1 MRSTTTRTRPAA
13 ATRRGAA
20 AVAAPDAPARPGLPW
35 PLGAT
40 PDGDGVNFAVFSAHA
55 TRIELCLLDPSGA
68 RELRRLDLPERT
80 DQVFHGYVPG
90 LRPGQA
96 YGYRAHGR
104 WAPGEGHR
112 FNPARLLLDPNARAV
127 AGRLLWEGPNLVD
140 RLGDPFAL
148 DPRDSLPFV
157 PKSVVAA
164 PLPAAPDAERPGTP
178 WPATVLYEAH
188 VRGMTMLHPAVPEP
202 LRGTFAGMA
211 HPAVLDHLAR
221 LGVTAVEL
229 MPVTAL
235 ADELRLHR
243 LGLSNHWG
251 YNPVAFG
258 APEPRLAS
266 GPDPA
271 AEFRALVEALHGRGI
286 EVVLDLVF
294 NHTAEGDHL
303 GPTLS
308 LRGLDN
314 LSYYRL
320 DPADSRRYVD
330 DAGCGNCPDLAH
342 PRVGQLVTDSLR
354 HWASFGVDGFRLDL
368 ATSLGRDR
376 DGAFRPDAPLLQ
388 AIAQDPVLGSLKLI
402 AEPWDI
408 GPGGYQGGGFRP
420 PYAEWNDGFRDAAR
434 RFWRGDPGSLP
445 GLATRLLGSADRF
458 EASGR
463 GPWASVNYVAAHDGF
478 TTRDLVTYEHKRN
491 EANGEGNRDGH
502 GDELS
507 SGYGAD
513 GETDNPAANAI
524 RLRQRRNLLATVL
537 LAAQGTPMLLMG
549 DEAGRSQGGNNNAY
563 CQDNPT
569 SWYAWEGMPLRE
581 EAFRDFV
588 ARLIALRRTHP
599 ALRRR
604 RFLHGA
610 TRGPAGLKDVAWL
623 GRDGREMTAAA
634 WEDPANLA
642 LGLLLDGAADP
653 DLGPDGLP
661 EAGDALLL
669 LLNAQAE
676 AATFTLPAAGP
687 GTAWET
693 LLDTVAADDDATAAG
708 GRHRPGAAL
717 VLPDRSLRLLRATA
731 GAARRG
737 GRTSPAGKG
746 AFAPP
751 LPPRGGKG
759 PE

>member
-1 MRSTTTRTRPAA
+1 MGSTTTTRPTAA
-13 ATRRGAA
+13 ATTTRRTRRGATA
-20 AVAAPDAPARPGLPW
+20 ASPPDAPVRPGLPW

-55 TRIELCLLDPSGA
+55 ERVELCLLDPSGA
-68 RELRRLDLPERT
+68 RELRRLELPERT
-80 DQVFHGYVPG
+80 DQVFHGHVPG
-90 LRPGQA
+90 LRPGQV

-140 RLGDPFAL
+140 PADPFAP

-188 VRGMTMLHPAVPEP
+188 VRGMTKLHPAVPEP

-211 HPAVLDHLAR
+211 RPAVLDHLAR

-229 MPVTAL
+229 MPVAAF

-243 LGLSNHWG
+243 LGLSNYWG
-251 YNPVAFG
+251 YNPVAFA

-286 EVVLDLVF
+286 EVLLDLVF

-303 GPTLS
+303 GPALS

-320 DPADSRRYVD
+320 DPADPRRYVD
-330 DAGCGNCPDLAH
+330 DAGCGNSPDLAH
-342 PRVGQLVTDSLR
+342 PRVGQLVLDSLR

-376 DGAFRPDAPLLQ
+376 DGAFRPDSPLLQ
-388 AIAQDPVLGSLKLI
+388 AIAQDPALGRLKLI
-402 AEPWDI
+402 AEPWDV
-408 GPGGYQGGGFRP
+408 GPGGYRPGEFRP
-420 PYAEWNDGFRDAAR
+420 PYAEWNDRFRDTAR
-434 RFWRGDPGSLP
+434 RFWRGDRGSLP

-458 EASGR
+458 GASGR
-463 GPWASVNYVAAHDGF
+463 GPRASVNYVAAHDGL

-513 GETDNPAANAI
+513 GETGDPAIGAL
-524 RLRQRRNLLATVL
+524 RRRQRRNLLATL
-537 LAAQGTPMLLMG
+537 LLAQGTPMLLMG
-549 DEAGRSQGGNNNAY
+549 DEAGRTQGGNNNAY

-569 SWYAWEGMPLRE
+569 SWYHWEGMPLDE
-581 EAFRDFV
+581 ETFRDFV
-588 ARLIALRRTHP
+588 ARLVALRRVHP

-610 TRGPAGLKDVAWL
+610 ARGPAGLKDAAWL
-623 GRDGREMTAAA
+623 ARDGREMDPGD
-634 WEDPANLA
+634 WENPANLA
-642 LGLLLDGAADP
+642 VGLLLDGAAAP
-653 DLGPDGLP
+653 DLGPDGRP

-669 LLNAQAE
+669 LLNAHPEQAP
-676 AATFTLPAAGP
+676 FVLPGAGP
-687 GTAWET
+687 EGHAWEA
-693 LLDTVAADDDATAAG
+693 LLDTAAEDGGPAAAG
-708 GRHRPGAAL
+708 RHPPGTT
-717 VLPDRSLRLLRATA
+717 LPLAGRSLRLLRATA
-731 GAARRG
+731 GA
-737 GRTSPAGKG
+737 
-746 AFAPP
+746 
-751 LPPRGGKG
+751 
-759 PE
+759 

>member
-1 MRSTTTRTRPAA
+1 
-13 ATRRGAA
+13 
-20 AVAAPDAPARPGLPW
+20 
-35 PLGAT
+35 
-40 PDGDGVNFAVFSAHA
+40 
-55 TRIELCLLDPSGA
+55 
-68 RELRRLDLPERT
+68 
-80 DQVFHGYVPG
+80 
-90 LRPGQA
+90 
-96 YGYRAHGR
+96 
-104 WAPGEGHR
+104 
-112 FNPARLLLDPNARAV
+112 
-127 AGRLLWEGPNLVD
+127 
-140 RLGDPFAL
+140 
-148 DPRDSLPFV
+148 
-157 PKSVVAA
+157 
-164 PLPAAPDAERPGTP
+164 
-178 WPATVLYEAH
+178 VLYEAH
-188 VRGMTMLHPAVPEP
+188 VRGMTKLHPAVPEP

-221 LGVTAVEL
+221 LGRHRGRAD
-229 MPVTAL
+229 AGDGL

-243 LGLSNHWG
+243 LGLSNYWG
-251 YNPVAFG
+251 YNPVAFA

-320 DPADSRRYVD
+320 DPADPRRYVD
-330 DAGCGNCPDLAH
+330 DAGCGNSPDLAH

-354 HWASFGVDGFRLDL
+354 HWASLRRRRLPP
-368 ATSLGRDR
+368 
-376 DGAFRPDAPLLQ
+376 RPRHQPRPRPRRRVPARLPLLQ
-388 AIAQDPVLGSLKLI
+388 AIAQDPVLGRLKLI
-402 AEPWDI
+402 AEPWDV
-408 GPGGYQGGGFRP
+408 GPGGYRAASSARP
-420 PYAEWNDGFRDAAR
+420 TPSGTTASATPPAASGAATGQPAR
-434 RFWRGDPGSLP
+434 
-445 GLATRLLGSADRF
+445 LATRLLGSADRF
-458 EASGR
+458 GASGR

-513 GETDNPAANAI
+513 GETGRPGRRRL

-569 SWYAWEGMPLRE
+569 SWYPWEGMPLDE
-581 EAFRDFV
+581 ETFRGFV
-588 ARLIALRRTHP
+588 ARLLALRRTHP

-610 TRGPAGLKDVAWL
+610 ARGPAGLKDAAWL
-623 GRDGREMTAAA
+623 ARDGREMAPGD
-634 WEDPANLA
+634 WEDPGNLA
-642 LGLLLDGAADP
+642 VGLLLDGAADP
-653 DLGPDGLP
+653 DLGADGLP

-669 LLNAQAE
+669 LLNARAE
-676 AATFTLPAAGP
+676 AATFVLPSAGP

-693 LLDTVAADDDATAAG
+693 LLDTAADEPAPSSGG
-708 GRHRPGAAL
+708 GRHEPGAAL
-717 VLPDRSLRLLRATA
+717 PLADRSLRLLRAVA
-731 GAARRG
+731 CPVPDAAPPPSG
-737 GRTSPAGKG
+737 GRKRQ
-746 AFAPP
+746 
-751 LPPRGGKG
+751 PRGPTPAAGRSQSEPSSASPRSSKAS
-759 PE
+759 